1 MKYTGKSRGF
11 VWGNCT
17 YFVAM
22 NKTVTWRGNAKEWLR
37 NAAKQGVPTGSV
49 PATGA
54 IVVFN
59 GHGYNPY
66 YGHVGI
72 VLEVHDDYIIV
83 KDMNYRALNEVTVRK
98 VLKNEA
104 AIKGYIYVD

>member
-1 MKYTGKSRGF
+1 
-11 VWGNCT
+11 
-17 YFVAM
+17 M